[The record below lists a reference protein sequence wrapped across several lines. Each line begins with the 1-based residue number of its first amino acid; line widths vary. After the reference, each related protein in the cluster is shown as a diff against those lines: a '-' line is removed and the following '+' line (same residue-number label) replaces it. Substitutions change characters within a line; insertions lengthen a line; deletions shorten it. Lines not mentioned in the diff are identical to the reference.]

1 MYNGIFISDLIMKID
16 ETLALKYLT
25 ASWSEEIDRDK

>member
-1 MYNGIFISDLIMKID
+1 MVYENDSDAFGHRVQSTQ

-25 ASWSEEIDRDK
+25 ANKTATS